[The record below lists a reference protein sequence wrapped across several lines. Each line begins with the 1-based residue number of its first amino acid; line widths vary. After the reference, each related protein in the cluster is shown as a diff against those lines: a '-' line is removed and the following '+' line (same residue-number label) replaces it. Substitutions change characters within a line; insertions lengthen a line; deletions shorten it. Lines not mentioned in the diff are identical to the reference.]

1 MIIYQV
7 LPRLFGNRKDNRK
20 VGGDIQENGCG
31 KLNDFNVKTL
41 ESIRAMGV
49 THLWYTGVIRHA
61 TTTDYSAYGIPCQ
74 NAEVVKG
81 KAGSPYAIVDYYDV
95 DPDLAVDVPRRMEE
109 WEAAIERTHKAGMK
123 VIIDFVPNHVAREYH
138 SICKPLGVKDLGEE
152 DDSSAAFSPR
162 NNFYYC
168 WGQPL
173 DLGRILT
180 GGQTYA
186 ECPAK
191 ATGNDCFCNAPS
203 SSDWYETVKLNYGI
217 DYVNGH
223 VKDFSA
229 NAIPDTWFKMRDILM
244 FWTAKGIDGFRC
256 DMAEMVP
263 TEFWSYAISHVKAA
277 CPDIIFIGEVYN
289 PGLYRNYIA
298 SGFDYLYDKV
308 GMYDCL
314 RGVIEGHRNAGD
326 ITGQWQATD
335 DIGGHMLY
343 FLENH
348 DEQRIASSF
357 FAGDP
362 WKAIPAVLVSCML
375 KGNHFMLYAGQE
387 VGEKG
392 MDHEGFSGRDGR
404 TTIFDYW
411 SLPMLQRAFYGKG
424 ESSPEERAL
433 RAKYQKVM
441 RLAEDE
447 RAISQGAFFDL
458 MYVNGV
464 LFQKQYAWLRKYEDE
479 VVLVVANFS
488 GEVVNCKIVIPQ
500 HAFEVLSLRN
510 GTFRGTELLTNQ
522 SVVLDVDSAVGIP
535 VVLNPYDGVVIKWV
549 QE

>member
-1 MIIYQV
+1 M
-7 LPRLFGNRKDNRK
+7 
-20 VGGDIQENGCG
+20 GGDIQENGCG

-95 DPDLAVDVPRRMEE
+95 DPDLAVDIPRRMEE
-109 WEAAIERTHKAGMK
+109 WESTIERTHKAGMK

-138 SICKPLGVKDLGEE
+138 SVCKPSEVKDLGEG
-152 DDSSAAFSPR
+152 DDSSLPFSPD

-168 WGQPL
+168 GGQPL

-277 CPDIIFIGEVYN
+277 W
-289 PGLYRNYIA
+289 L
-298 SGFDYLYDKV
+298 S
-308 GMYDCL
+308 
-314 RGVIEGHRNAGD
+314 
-326 ITGQWQATD
+326 
-335 DIGGHMLY
+335 
-343 FLENH
+343 
-348 DEQRIASSF
+348 
-357 FAGDP
+357 
-362 WKAIPAVLVSCML
+362 
-375 KGNHFMLYAGQE
+375 
-387 VGEKG
+387 
-392 MDHEGFSGRDGR
+392 
-404 TTIFDYW
+404 
-411 SLPMLQRAFYGKG
+411 
-424 ESSPEERAL
+424 
-433 RAKYQKVM
+433 VM
-441 RLAEDE
+441 
-447 RAISQGAFFDL
+447 
-458 MYVNGV
+458 
-464 LFQKQYAWLRKYEDE
+464 
-479 VVLVVANFS
+479 
-488 GEVVNCKIVIPQ
+488 
-500 HAFEVLSLRN
+500 
-510 GTFRGTELLTNQ
+510 
-522 SVVLDVDSAVGIP
+522 
-535 VVLNPYDGVVIKWV
+535 
-549 QE
+549 